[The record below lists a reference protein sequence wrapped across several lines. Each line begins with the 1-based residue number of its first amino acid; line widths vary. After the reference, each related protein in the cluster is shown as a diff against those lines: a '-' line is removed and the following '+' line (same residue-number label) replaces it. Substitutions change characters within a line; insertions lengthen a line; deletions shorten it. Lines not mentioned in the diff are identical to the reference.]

1 MGEIRNL
8 KKALG
13 QQVSVEAFLAGDFTV
28 RKPELSEVLRS
39 LDFGGGSNACAAV
52 GGSGAGIEASEAL
65 EKIAEEVRACRK
77 CELGSQRRN
86 AVPGQG
92 CVTAELVFVG
102 EGPGGDE
109 DACGLPFV
117 GRAGQL
123 LNKIIGA
130 MGLSR
135 EDVFICNIIKCRPPG
150 NRDPKRDEIAACY
163 PYLDRQLRIL
173 RPKVIVALGGHAA
186 KTLLDTNE
194 AIGRLRG
201 RAHQYLP
208 GGAEEGEAIDLV
220 ATYHPAYLLRNY
232 TRDSRGKVWDDM
244 KKVLGLLGR
253 EVPGGK

>member
-1 MGEIRNL
+1 MGEIKDL

-28 RKPELSEVLRS
+28 RKPELAEVLRS
-39 LDFGGGSNACAAV
+39 LDGGSGTNTVAA
-52 GGSGAGIEASEAL
+52 GSGAGADNKAAEEL
-65 EKIAEEVRACRK
+65 EKIAGEVRACSK

-92 CVTAELVFVG
+92 CATAELVFVG

-123 LNKIIGA
+123 LNKIIAA

-135 EDVFICNIIKCRPPG
+135 DEVFICNIIKCRPPK
-150 NRDPKRDEIAACY
+150 NRDPKPDEIAACY

-173 RPKVIVALGGHAA
+173 RPRVIVALGAHAA
-186 KTLLDTNE
+186 RTLLDTNE

-253 EVPGGK
+253 EVPKT